1 MERCSNYLPKRPVS
15 PLQWAAIALA
25 GGLFCAWERAYGG
38 LFLGFIFLALK
49 RKFWL
54 LPLLSGAFLYGF
66 ASFPPPDLL
75 PQERKLLTLKA
86 WLLTPLQEGPFY
98 KKGQVEILPD
108 KEKGIFY
115 FPKNVFLKPGQKFEA
130 LVLLKRSRS
139 NLNPFSPDFARS
151 RKAYELQWIG
161 NVKHLKIL
169 TNSSWHPFSSLR
181 EGLFRFAETLSPEAR
196 GLFEALILGTKA
208 NLSSHT
214 KDTFSRMGI
223 FHLLAISGL
232 HLGLLLA
239 LISILLRGFFYLFP
253 TLLLRLTFKQWLFL
267 VATPFL
273 IIYALVSGPTP
284 SALRALTMFALWG
297 GALLFWRELSGLDL
311 LALTVLLILLFQP
324 EAVGSF
330 SFRLSVGAV
339 LGILL
344 FRKKFLTI
352 YKGVGVRRYLLESL
366 GYSFAAMLA
375 TSPWLLLLRG
385 AVSPWA
391 VISNIVFLP
400 LFALFILPA
409 EFLAAFL
416 SPFAPELA
424 SWFAEKAAF
433 ITNLPDLSLPQLS
446 PFLPLGVFFLIFF
459 LPLIATFLLGRKG
472 LGAGVLISIAL
483 FIFFYRAYQHLQL
496 ALILDVGEG
505 SAAIVK
511 AGKEVLLFDAGPRRG
526 NFEAAK
532 SIIIPTLRK
541 LALKPQK
548 LIISHFQSD
557 HAGGLESLKKAYPGL
572 KIYSPRGNEKR
583 LSGAGY
589 QITLWRD
596 PTFSSANNA
605 SLVSKIELFGRSI
618 LFPGDIERTRERK
631 LLSQDL
637 RADILILPHHGAKT
651 SSSYPFLK
659 KVSPELA
666 ISSARSP
673 KHPAPETLKRLK
685 SLGIPH
691 LSTKEHGAISII
703 FEEKTWVCLE
713 DKRRKEPLFL
723 RALWP
728 YLKTGCYPLPAKP

>member
-1 MERCSNYLPKRPVS
+1 V
-15 PLQWAAIALA
+15 ALTLTGA
-25 GGLFCAWERAYGG
+25 LLWAWERAYLLALLSLFLLAIRKKPG
-38 LFLGFIFLALK
+38 LFLLFLLT
-49 RKFWL
+49 
-54 LPLLSGAFLYGF
+54 FLWVL
-66 ASFPPPDLL
+66 ASFPPPGLG
-75 PQERKLLTLKA
+75 PQERKLQRLKA
-86 WLLTPLQEGPFY
+86 YLKGPLEKGPFY
-98 KKGQVEILPD
+98 KKGEIIILP
-108 KEKGIFY
+108 EGIKGLFY
-115 FPKNVFLKPGQKFEA
+115 FPRSASLKPGQEFEA
-130 LVLLKRSRS
+130 LVTLKRPRS
-139 NLNPFSPDFARS
+139 SLNPFCPDFS
-151 RKAYELQWIG
+151 RAKRACGLQWIG
-161 NVKHLKIL
+161 SVKRLKPL
-169 TNSSWHPFSSLR
+169 TKYRWSPISLLR
-181 EGLFRFAETLSPEAR
+181 ERLFRFAENLSPEAR
-196 GLFEALILGTKA
+196 GLFEALVLGEKI
-208 NLSSHT
+208 NLPPKV
-214 KDTFSRMGI
+214 KDAFSELGI

-239 LISILLRGFFYLFP
+239 LISILLRGLLYLFP

-273 IIYALVSGPTP
+273 ILYALLSGPTP

-330 SFRLSVGAV
+330 SFRLSVSAV

-344 FRKKFLTI
+344 FRQKFQAT
-352 YKGVGVRRYLLESL
+352 YKGAKLRRYLLETL

-385 AVSPWA
+385 AFSPWA
-391 VISNIVFLP
+391 VISNIIFLP

-409 EFLAAFL
+409 EFLAASL
-416 SPFAPELA
+416 SPFTPELA
-424 SWFAEKAAF
+424 SWFAEKAAL
-433 ITNLPDLSLPQLS
+433 ITRLPDLSLPQLS
-446 PFLPLGVFFLIFF
+446 PFLPLGGFFLILSLPFIFIF
-459 LPLIATFLLGRKG
+459 LFGRKG
-472 LGAGVLISIAL
+472 LGAGVLISIGL
-483 FIFFYRAYQHLQL
+483 FVFFYRAYQHLQL

-532 SIIIPTLRK
+532 LIIIPTLRK
-541 LALKPQK
+541 LALKPRK

-572 KIYSPRGNEKR
+572 KVYSPRGNEKR

-618 LFPGDIERTRERK
+618 LFPGDIERARERR

-637 RADILILPHHGAKT
+637 RADILILPHHGART
-651 SSSYPFLK
+651 SSSYPFLR

-666 ISSARSP
+666 ISSARSV
-673 KHPAPETLKRLK
+673 KHPAQETLKRLQR
-685 SLGIPH
+685 LNIPH
-691 LSTKEHGAISII
+691 FSTKNAGAISVI

-713 DKRRKEPLFL
+713 NERRKAPLFL

-728 YLKTGCYPLPAKP
+728 YLKTGCKPLP